1 MPEATINGVRIYHEL
16 HGSTGEPIVFVHG
29 YTGDITDWRPQVAE
43 FSPTHRVLV
52 LDHRGHGRSEA
63 PKDRDSYTIEAMA
76 GDVEAL
82 VAHVGFDRY
91 HLVGHSMGG
100 AVSQEIAL
108 RSPGRLMSLTIEDS
122 GDTFSLG
129 RSETVTAWIKK
140 RMELA
145 ETQGMAVASQVVSSI
160 PPPPHSTPE
169 RQRETAERLAAMSV
183 DGFIG
188 AWQALNRWK
197 GTRDRLPDIRTPTL
211 VIYGE
216 LDAGL
221 VAAAKRLAHGI
232 ESAELVV
239 IPEAGHSPQYERP
252 ELFNQA
258 LRRHLERNVGAGAK

>member
-1 MPEATINGVRIYHEL
+1 MPDATVNGVRIYHEL
-16 HGSTGEPIVFVHG
+16 HGASGEPIVFVHG
-29 YTGDITDWRPQVAE
+29 YTGDITDWRAQIAE

-82 VAHVGFDRY
+82 AAHVGFDHY

-100 AVSQEIAL
+100 AVAQEIAL
-108 RSPGRLMSLTIEDS
+108 RSPGRLISLTIEDS
-122 GDTFSLG
+122 GDSFTLSRNEAVANWL
-129 RSETVTAWIKK
+129 RK

-145 ETQGMAVASQVVSSI
+145 DTEGMAAVSKMASSY
-160 PPPPHSTPE
+160 PPPPHARPE
-169 RQRETAERLAAMSV
+169 RQQETTERLARMSV

-188 AWQALNRWK
+188 AWNALDRWP
-197 GTRDRLPDIRTPTL
+197 GTRDRLHDIHTPTL

-221 VAAAKRLAHGI
+221 VAAAKRLAEGI
-232 ESAELVV
+232 DGAELVV
-239 IPEAGHSPQYERP
+239 IPEAGHSPQEERP

-258 LRRHLERNVGAGAK
+258 LRRHIERNAASGAK